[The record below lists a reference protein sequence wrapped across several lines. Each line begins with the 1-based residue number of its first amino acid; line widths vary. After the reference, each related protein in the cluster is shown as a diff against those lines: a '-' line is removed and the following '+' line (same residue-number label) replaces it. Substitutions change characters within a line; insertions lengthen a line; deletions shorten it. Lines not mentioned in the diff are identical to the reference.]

1 MWRRGLLLGVLSNA
15 LYLLASSQNEPIQIT
30 VQGSDTS
37 IVQEIPGQ
45 VDSWNTRRFFKES
58 VFRDG
63 SGFENNRSLSLENI
77 GTGDIKNPIV
87 EIEGKRFIYSK
98 DDLLHHVDLS
108 NLNCFDD
115 TVKTVFSF
123 LAENYYHWFV
133 STTGPSVQQQIRP
146 LLAYNAF
153 GAGECENANELFAAA
168 LQSLGYKTKWMTYS
182 DIHSV
187 GMVLAPDGRVIP
199 LDVDV
204 GAFYTERNSHLLA
217 SVGALYEDQDLVR
230 RVQNGMFPVAE
241 GTFEFNDLSYMY
253 SPHVAK
259 SESRDVPEMDET
271 DLIIRPYEKITFHYA
286 QPVGE
291 HQHFFH
297 IYWTGLRPEPAPPPT
312 SSLGIQEYRPRFKAD
327 WLTSIAFAEN
337 VRIAIAGE
345 SSVLSSLDSSKSSS
359 VIISMPNPY
368 AITGGAAFLSS
379 NWKHDS
385 ASLRL
390 SWIHPNGEELQTWR
404 LLPPSTLG
412 ARIDTFD
419 FRDAIGAIGHPI
431 INSYDVKIEW
441 IGCTPDAVTIDSLL
455 LRTIFQLNPNV
466 LPALRVGT
474 NTIHI
479 ASEDGRP
486 LDGLLYIHEYK
497 ALSGYDF
504 PGVVTSPIFPLTVL
518 VSKAQ
523 SLSLNGS
530 RPPDSTSSG

>member
-1 MWRRGLLLGVLSNA
+1 MAAQADRLRCAWCRVCKVRMWRRGLLLGFSPMLCICLPLRRMNLSRSRYRDRIRQ
-15 LYLLASSQNEPIQIT
+15 LSKKSQ
-30 VQGSDTS
+30 DRS
-37 IVQEIPGQ
+37 ILGIH
-45 VDSWNTRRFFKES
+45 VDSSKKVSSEMDQVS
-58 VFRDG
+58 K
-63 SGFENNRSLSLENI
+63 NNRSLSLENI

-379 NWKHDS
+379 NWKHD
-385 ASLRL
+385 
-390 SWIHPNGEELQTWR
+390 
-404 LLPPSTLG
+404 
-412 ARIDTFD
+412 
-419 FRDAIGAIGHPI
+419 
-431 INSYDVKIEW
+431 
-441 IGCTPDAVTIDSLL
+441 
-455 LRTIFQLNPNV
+455 
-466 LPALRVGT
+466 
-474 NTIHI
+474 
-479 ASEDGRP
+479 
-486 LDGLLYIHEYK
+486 
-497 ALSGYDF
+497 
-504 PGVVTSPIFPLTVL
+504 
-518 VSKAQ
+518 
-523 SLSLNGS
+523 
-530 RPPDSTSSG
+530 